1 MSSGK
6 ECLSFSVKRG
16 DKEMVELLVAHG
28 ANLDHQDQWGWTA
41 LMYAAAASFDEIVE
55 ILVKA
60 GAKTNVKNLWGE
72 TAYSIAQDL
81 GHTEV
86 LAKIP
91 ADSSP
96 VVFAQANLKV
106 IGDEYTNLFKKF
118 EHVNAGPLLGRL
130 LLLFFLSRSSCRGL
144 FA

>member
-81 GHTEV
+81 VT
-86 LAKIP
+86 P
-91 ADSSP
+91 
-96 VVFAQANLKV
+96 
-106 IGDEYTNLFKKF
+106 KF
-118 EHVNAGPLLGRL
+118 
-130 LLLFFLSRSSCRGL
+130 
-144 FA
+144 